1 MVTKQLPR
9 VVLEPGENSVS
20 PGGISSVVFGYSRLD
35 GGAARVGVG
44 KVSLF
49 SDFLGGRPTVR
60 RGEIYKA
67 CSLYTICVNLRSLC
81 AERAYL
87 SICHLYYHYII
98 INTF

>member
-1 MVTKQLPR
+1 M
-9 VVLEPGENSVS
+9 S
-20 PGGISSVVFGYSRLD
+20 PGGILSVVIGYLRLD

-49 SDFLGGRPTVR
+49 SDIIGGRPTVC

-67 CSLYTICVNLRSLC
+67 CSLYIICINLRSLC

-87 SICHLYYHYII
+87 SICHICNHY